1 MLQRQKPGTVVRQR
15 DLNHSSFLPLII
27 SQVSQ
32 ASHGTGLDD
41 TRARM
46 RNSAVIHDAGNERNL
61 ELPLDYLQDVTK
73 NIFVLIGTNTLDGRF
88 FFRGLVITP
97 GDVGYEEG
105 LNLAGV
111 RDLMARREENE
122 SAETDTV

>member
-1 MLQRQKPGTVVRQR
+1 MLQRQKPATVARQR

-32 ASHGTGLDD
+32 VPHRTGLYD

-46 RNSAVIHDAGNERNL
+46 RNSAVIHDVGNERDL

-73 NIFVLIGTNTLDGRF
+73 NIFVLIGTNTPDGRVF
-88 FFRGLVITP
+88 FC
-97 GDVGYEEG
+97 EG
-105 LNLAGV
+105 L
-111 RDLMARREENE
+111 
-122 SAETDTV
+122 